1 MHHIQLAKI
10 KPFMLPIAM
19 AIGILCHNVIGVL
32 AFLTPYLIF
41 TMLFVTFCKLNP
53 RHIRFTPQTGF
64 CLAAQLTG
72 AAITWFAIAP
82 FNQEVAQGVF
92 ICFFCPTATAAPVIT
107 AMLGGSLE
115 KVTTYSLM
123 SNLAIAIL
131 APPVF
136 SLMGENSAGLLDA
149 TMRIAGNV
157 GPLILLPLICAMAMQ
172 KFTPKISTAIASHQS
187 ISFYLWSVSLIIVVG
202 QAVSFIMAEPPSMIP
217 EMIAIALL
225 AGVACAIQFIIG
237 RRIGGRF
244 GDMVSGGQGLGQKNT
259 VLAIWMALT
268 YLHPIASI
276 GPAAYIA
283 WQNTI
288 NSMQLYY
295 HQRSTNKT
303 KNLS

>member
-1 MHHIQLAKI
+1 MSRIPLAKI

-19 AIGILCHNVIGVL
+19 AIGIVCHNVIGVL
-32 AFLTPYLIF
+32 SFLTPYLIF

-53 RHIRFTPQTGF
+53 RHIKFTAQADF
-64 CLAAQLTG
+64 CLAAQLLG
-72 AAITWFAIAP
+72 AAVTWFAIAP
-82 FNQEVAQGVF
+82 FNKEIAQGVF

-115 KVTTYSLM
+115 KVTTYSLI
-123 SNLAIAIL
+123 SNLAIALL

-149 TMRIAGNV
+149 SMRIAGNV
-157 GPLILLPLICAMAMQ
+157 GPLILLPLVCAMAMR
-172 KFTPKISTAIASHQS
+172 KFTPKVSTAIASHQGV
-187 ISFYLWSVSLIIVVG
+187 SFYLWSVSLIIVVG
-202 QAVSFIMAEPPSMIP
+202 QAVSFVMAEPPSMIP

-225 AGVACAIQFIIG
+225 AGVACGVQFVIG
-237 RRIGGRF
+237 RRIGSRF

-288 NSMQLYY
+288 NSLQLYH
-295 HQRSTNKT
+295 HQRTISKT
-303 KNLS
+303 KSPT